1 MRWKLWS
8 SSRGTKEN
16 LEIEGISLFERI
28 LKAAPAVIIA
38 ILLTFVL
45 SRSGFFRPLETYALD
60 TEVRLQSSQQES
72 DAAIV
77 RIDDAAYAN
86 LFHERSTRD
95 QSTLS

>member
-45 SRSGFFRPLETYALD
+45 SRSGFFRQLETYALD
-60 TEVRLQSSQQES
+60 TQVRLQSSQTTTTMPTS
-72 DAAIV
+72 
-77 RIDDAAYAN
+77 
-86 LFHERSTRD
+86 STRRAP
-95 QSTLS
+95 SITWR

>member
-45 SRSGFFRPLETYALD
+45 SRSGFFRQLETYALD
-60 TEVRLQSSQQES
+60 TQVRLQS
-72 DAAIV
+72 
-77 RIDDAAYAN
+77 
-86 LFHERSTRD
+86 F
-95 QSTLS
+95 TL